1 MLYFKWILEM
11 IKNFRYDGTF
21 SDKILVLGQ
30 TECGK
35 TSFIQSLSKNEI
47 FGSDDWVSKIN
58 LSNNREEEIR

>member
-11 IKNFRYDGTF
+11 IKICRYDGTF